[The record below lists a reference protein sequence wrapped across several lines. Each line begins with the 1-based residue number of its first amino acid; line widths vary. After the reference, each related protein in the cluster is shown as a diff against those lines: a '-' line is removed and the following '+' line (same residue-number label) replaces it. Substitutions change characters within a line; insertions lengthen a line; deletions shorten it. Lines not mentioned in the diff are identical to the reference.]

1 MQHRGVAT
9 APLIGVAAASALA
22 LPGVLQVG
30 DQILAA
36 TSCGTR
42 ETLWIDH
49 YAATLYVRPG
59 DAPDHALLDPRRAKA
74 LEIVLLNKSFMPAE
88 IPRKYRRAL
97 DVELGDEAMEHV
109 REAYRSL
116 RSGDVVRIAYLPG
129 TGVSMSVNGQ
139 RVATARSHGAIEAI
153 LVAWAGDKPV
163 EQHLRAMLAKHP
175 CSAPI
180 TG

>member
-1 MQHRGVAT
+1 MAT

-30 DQILAA
+30 DQVLAA
-36 TSCGTR
+36 ASCGTR

-59 DAPDHALLDPRRAKA
+59 DAPEHALLDPRRPKA
-74 LEIVLLNKSFMPAE
+74 IEIVLLNKSFMPAE

-97 DVELGDEAMEHV
+97 DVELSDDAMERV
-109 REAYRSL
+109 RDAYRAL
-116 RSGDVVRIAYLPG
+116 RSGDTVRIAYLPG
-129 TGVSMSVNGQ
+129 SGVTMSVNGQ
-139 RVATARSHGAIEAI
+139 RVFATPAHGAIEAI

-163 EQHLRAMLAKHP
+163 QQRLHAMLAKHP
-175 CSAPI
+175 CSSPI